1 MKAEDIYGVI
11 GVYKM
16 TTGWAM
22 NLRDVKYDNLLVNG
36 AAYYIAF
43 AYDNYSLWGVSGVG
57 YTNSNSIDCGIR
69 PIVSLCPTVRTS
81 NKDMIGAWNIEI

>member
-22 NLRDVKYDNLLVNG
+22 NLSDVKYDNLLVNG
-36 AAYYIAF
+36 AVYCIAF
-43 AYDNYSLWGVSGVG
+43 AYNNSFLWSVSGVG
-57 YTNSNSIDCGIR
+57 YTNGYSRETRNSSNSF
-69 PIVSLCPTVRTS
+69 SMS
-81 NKDMIGAWNIEI
+81 NSQN